1 MTVQGYENGK
11 VMTTS
16 TGHISPTELR
26 RGDRVQAWVGS
37 EMQYVGVVDLV
48 SPELD
53 VAWVRDVALGE
64 RKMLD
69 LREYRLYRDRPSA
82 GRARHGKDL

>member
-1 MTVQGYENGK
+1 M
-11 VMTTS
+11 MTTS
-16 TGHISPTELR
+16 TGQIPPTELC
-26 RGDRVQAWVGS
+26 RGDRIQAWVGS
-37 EMQYVGVVDLV
+37 ERQYVGVVELI

-69 LREYRLYRDRPSA
+69 LRECRLYRDHPPA
-82 GRARHGKDL
+82 GRARQGEGM